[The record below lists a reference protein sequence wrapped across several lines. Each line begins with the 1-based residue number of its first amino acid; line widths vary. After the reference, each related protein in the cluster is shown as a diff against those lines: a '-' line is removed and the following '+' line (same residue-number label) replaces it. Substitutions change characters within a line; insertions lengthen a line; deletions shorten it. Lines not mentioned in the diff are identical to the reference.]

1 MFRRLLIANRGAI
14 ARRVVRACNDL
25 GIESVAVYSEADAHA
40 PYLSEASRAVGLP
53 GVSAGETYLNTAALL
68 EAVRASG
75 ADAVHPGY
83 GFLAESAEFAV
94 AVARAGAVFQERAVR

>member
-68 EAVRASG
+68 EAVR
-75 ADAVHPGY
+75 
-83 GFLAESAEFAV
+83 LLEFAEQLQV
-94 AVARAGAVFQERAVR
+94 GSRNTGNIPWRRTN